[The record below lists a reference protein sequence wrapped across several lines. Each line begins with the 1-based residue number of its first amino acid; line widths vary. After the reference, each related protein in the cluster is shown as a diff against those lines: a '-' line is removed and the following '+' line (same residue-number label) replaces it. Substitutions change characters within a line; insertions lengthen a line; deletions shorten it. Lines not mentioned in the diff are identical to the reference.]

1 MPAICVAVFEVAP
14 DPRGRTNDGPGVA
27 TMIACPGGA
36 VAGAMI
42 SRRAKRSPGRD
53 RGRLGGRGSYVLGF
67 VGTIPDGAR
76 ASRGMVSKR

>member
-1 MPAICVAVFEVAP
+1 MA
-14 DPRGRTNDGPGVA
+14 GV
-27 TMIACPGGA
+27 
-36 VAGAMI
+36 MI

-67 VGTIPDGAR
+67 VGTIPEGAR